1 MNLTQEYYSQILD
14 LIYNNYKSTWEQ
26 AKPGHCI
33 KLTGLPETQLLDLQG
48 RIRRLN
54 PKMDCFVV
62 NDKKADDIR
71 YISATKLIELRN
83 NEHRALF
90 ALIPT
95 NSHTAAEDSY
105 GNATFQNIDLQEVDY
120 QLLEGI
126 KKQFPAELA
135 RQFKEIEEFLR
146 IDPADTISKVLPY
159 VLSVQKA
166 GFTEAS
172 LGDNLFYL
180 GLIPDH
186 ILCDDRQQM
195 LSRLNY
201 NTIITSRLVDFSQS
215 IYERVDQLPIEKD
228 SLQKDLIRFFQNET
242 ELDSRAKIVET
253 IARSY
258 PLLNFQYWKIP
269 TPNTSE
275 IKVTVEWIKD
285 GSGNSLEDEQ
295 GDKILKIQDGK
306 SGNIKIRISTTP
318 PFNQLTDLD
327 SFKISLIM
335 ADSNTVLSELTRF
348 KKPGTNRQFTDKKVE
363 LYANSV
369 EVGNYYFRVHA
380 LDKDGNIL
388 NTKDEFKDP
397 KVQEAWQKEVKV
409 KGEANADRS
418 VFQYKLT
425 CDSDTFHVEI
435 DDEEV
440 DEPAE
445 NRKAKLHNALEAY
458 FKFRVDRFKR
468 KEESEMP
475 TVDHNESFWLESKQ
489 KKLLST
495 YFVKFNNRHHY
506 QIICSRKLKLLQNIF
521 LKAPRTLGHC
531 TVTLNSNPA
540 FESLQTARLEES
552 LLSKF
557 APETFLTAREAL
569 FNAVLNHC
577 EYQQG
582 QGSFESF
589 PWHEHRT
596 LLDQYL
602 EAYHD
607 WASALRKRTEEHNN
621 VSGAEA
627 VELSRLFQAFTT
639 LDFCFIQ
646 SKLPDGKT
654 VDIALIH
661 PLHPL
666 RLFWFRLLMQLF
678 GDWEEKTRTYEGHL
692 TEWTA
697 KLEGLFAGEWM
708 PSNHPLVIPG
718 GEKEYY
724 IYAGELAF
732 GWGMYAKSH
741 IVETLNARQLVG
753 YFRRLFNIDK
763 SAFVDSDVN
772 RKVIIRHL
780 SHFITQ
786 HPYVDKLVI
795 NIFNGG
801 EAFVFA
807 DALVELEKDS
817 RFKEVNYE
825 IRLFE
830 TKERIIPYGQGF
842 KELINPE
849 FNQSE
854 EAEAFSQ
861 ATTNR
866 LFPKLRYSVNTVA
879 DFLGNFLTYGAHLS
893 FLINPFSL
901 GITLIREQIQK
912 NAQFVNG
919 LVTEPQ
925 VQISLTGNEPSW
937 LHYIPLSPE
946 FFPQESIAFQATD
959 CLKITQQ
966 FTANILSTSTNSR
979 SLPATKLVLRQ
990 SDNVLISKIHESSD
1004 WVVTLD
1010 RNLGPEI
1017 FDLPAKEVTK
1027 PFLLDY
1033 IPGEE
1038 ISGISSFLTTYPTSE
1053 VLGLLS
1059 PHFQEFS
1066 INSDTKE
1073 GRNKIRILLEDLRAV
1088 SSSLILQLNSTQNK
1102 AFEVIGTTLA
1112 KRVLEKKGILK
1123 NAIIVPIDLHQSLF
1137 PNGKEENK
1145 SRADQLIV
1153 SIDLESRTLN
1163 VIVLEIKCRKV
1174 AQLNTLKEQIKGQVQ
1189 NTTQVLQQ
1197 QFDPAFA
1204 IVHDRLDRALKNY
1217 ELRSILSFYAHRA
1230 QRFGYL
1236 PDSVNEGYQSFL
1248 DTLDHGFQV
1257 EFRQLGFIF
1266 DFGTDIPH
1274 RKEQVDAEFTC
1285 FVFGKSLIND
1295 ILDEHADLDTNRLEK
1310 TELDPL
1316 VQYFDVNKT
1325 LTPFLKQFRD
1335 KVMIPTIEPS
1345 KLEVDIETSSEEHE
1359 ISQESPFER
1368 EVTPDQIVGGHE
1380 SLEPIVLIPTNQP
1393 IISNQEP
1400 PHFDVFIGTNKP
1412 SAQYGILGQT
1422 QYGRKI
1428 AIDLNETVT
1437 ISLFG
1442 VQGGGKSYSIG
1453 SVMEMVLKPIGQVNY
1468 LPASM
1473 AGVIFHYSESMDY
1486 APEFTSMKFPN
1497 PDLTEIQLLKQDYG
1511 AEPAS
1516 IEDVL
1521 LLTPKDKLE
1530 ERKAQY
1536 PSLNVQPILFNSN
1549 ELDAKAWMFLLGALN
1564 NDSTYIRQ
1572 IKSLMRQN
1580 RDALTIEGLRT
1591 SIENSTLLTNAQKSL
1606 ALQRLTFAADYIDDQ
1621 YILRDHLI
1629 PGRLIV
1635 VDLRDE
1641 YIMKDEALGLF
1652 VIMLNIFS
1660 SISEYGGKRFNKFI
1674 VFDEAHKYMDNRE
1687 LSGKIVEAIREMRH
1701 KGVSILIASQD
1712 PPSLPNEIIELSSI
1726 VLTHKFNSPS
1736 WLKHIQKSISQLG
1749 VLTPADMSSLKT
1761 GEAFLWASK
1770 STDSTITQRPSKIK
1784 IRPRVTQHGGGTI
1797 KATNSQDEL

>member
-14 LIYNNYKSTWEQ
+14 LIYNNYKATWEQ

-33 KLTGLPETQLLDLQG
+33 KLTGLPEAQLLDFQE
-48 RIRRLN
+48 RVRQMN
-54 PKMDCFVV
+54 PDMDCFVV

-105 GNATFQNIDLQEVDY
+105 GNATFQNIDLQEVDHR
-120 QLLEGI
+120 LLEVI
-126 KKQFPAELA
+126 RKQFPAELA
-135 RQFKEIEEFLR
+135 RQLKEIEDFLR
-146 IDPADTISKVLPY
+146 IDPADNISKLLPY
-159 VLSVQKA
+159 VLSIQKA

-186 ILCDDRQQM
+186 ILCNDRQQM

-201 NTIITSRLVDFSQS
+201 NMIVTERLSDFSQS

-228 SLQKDLIRFFQNET
+228 SLQKDLIRFFQNQP

-253 IARSY
+253 IAKSY
-258 PLLNFQYWKIP
+258 PELSFQHWKIP

-306 SGNIKIRISTTP
+306 SGSIKIRISTTP

-335 ADSNTVLSELTRF
+335 ADSNTVLSEVTRF
-348 KKPGTNRQFTDKKVE
+348 KKPATNRPFTDKKVE
-363 LYANSV
+363 LFANSV

-388 NTKDEFKDP
+388 NTQDEFKDP
-397 KVQEAWQKEVKV
+397 KVQEAWLEEVKV
-409 KGEANADRS
+409 KGEADADRS
-418 VFQYKLT
+418 AFQYKLT
-425 CDSDTFHVEI
+425 CDSDTFHIEI
-435 DDEEV
+435 DEEV

-445 NRKAKLHNALEAY
+445 NRKAKLHNVLEAY
-458 FKFRVDRFKR
+458 FKFRIDRFKR
-468 KEESEMP
+468 KEEVEIP
-475 TVDHNESFWLESKQ
+475 IADRDESFWLESKQ

-540 FESLQTARLEES
+540 FEGLQTTRLEES
-552 LLSKF
+552 LLSEF
-557 APETFLTAREAL
+557 APETFLAAREGL

-577 EYQQG
+577 EHQ
-582 QGSFESF
+582 QGSFESL
-589 PWHEHRT
+589 PWHGHRT

-607 WASALRKRTEEHNN
+607 WASALRKRTEEQNN

-678 GDWEEKTRTYEGHL
+678 DDWEVKTRSYEGHL

-718 GEKEYY
+718 SEKEYY

-741 IVETLNARQLVG
+741 TVETLNARQLVG

-879 DFLGNFLTYGAHLS
+879 DFLSNFSTYGAHLS

-901 GITLIREQIQK
+901 GITLIREQTQK

-925 VQISLTGNEPSW
+925 VEVRLNGNEPSW
-937 LHYIPLSPE
+937 LHYIPLDPE
-946 FFPQESIAFQATD
+946 SFPQESIAFQATD
-959 CLKITQQ
+959 CLKTAQQ
-966 FTANILSTSTNSR
+966 FTANILSTSTDSR
-979 SLPATKLVLRQ
+979 SLPATKLLLRQ

-1017 FDLPAKEVTK
+1017 FDLPAREVTK

-1053 VLGLLS
+1053 ILGLLS
-1059 PHFQEFS
+1059 PHFQEFN
-1066 INSDTKE
+1066 INSDTQE
-1073 GRNKIRILLEDLRAV
+1073 GRNTIRILLEDLRAV

-1163 VIVLEIKCRKV
+1163 IIVLEIKCRKV
-1174 AQLNTLKEQIKGQVQ
+1174 AQLIPLKEQIKSQVQ

-1204 IVHDRLDRALKNY
+1204 ITHDRLDRALKNY

-1236 PDSVNEGYQSFL
+1236 PDSVNEVYQSFL
-1248 DTLDHGFQV
+1248 DTLDQGFQIK
-1257 EFRQLGFIF
+1257 FRQLGFIF

-1274 RKEQVDAEFTC
+1274 RKEQVDADFTC
-1285 FVFGKSLIND
+1285 FIFGKALIND

-1310 TELDPL
+1310 TEADSLI
-1316 VQYFDVNKT
+1316 QYFDENKT
-1325 LTPFLKQFRD
+1325 LTPFMKQFRD
-1335 KVMIPTIEPS
+1335 KVMIPTIEPAKS
-1345 KLEVDIETSSEEHE
+1345 ELEPETKTPSEEKE
-1359 ISQESPFER
+1359 IVQHSPSER
-1368 EVTPDQIVGGHE
+1368 KAPPEQTFSGHE
-1380 SLEPIVLIPTNQP
+1380 PQQPTAPAPTNQP
-1393 IISNQEP
+1393 VVSNQEP
-1400 PHFDVFIGTNKP
+1400 PHFDVFIGSNKP

-1422 QYGRKI
+1422 QHGRKI

-1453 SVMEMVLKPIGQVNY
+1453 SVMEMVLKPISQVNY
-1468 LPASM
+1468 LPAPM

-1497 PDLTEIQLLKQDYG
+1497 PDLTEIQLLKQEYG
-1511 AEPAS
+1511 AEPAN
-1516 IEDVL
+1516 IEDML

-1591 SIENSTLLTNAQKSL
+1591 SVENSVLLTNAQKSL
-1606 ALQRLTFAADYIDDQ
+1606 ALQRLAFAADYIDDQ
-1621 YILRDHLI
+1621 YILREHLI
-1629 PGRLIV
+1629 PGRLII

-1660 SISEYGGKRFNKFI
+1660 GVSDYNGKRFNKFI
-1674 VFDEAHKYMDNRE
+1674 VFDEAHKYMDNRD
-1687 LSGKIVEAIREMRH
+1687 LAGKIVEAIREMRH
-1701 KGVSILIASQD
+1701 KGVSIMIASQD

-1736 WLKHIQKSISQLG
+1736 WLKHIQKSITQLG
-1749 VLTPADMSSLKT
+1749 FLSAADMSSLKT

-1770 STDSTITQRPSKIK
+1770 SSDAGLTQRPSKIR
-1784 IRPRVTQHGGGTI
+1784 IRPRVTRHGGGTLR
-1797 KATNSQDEL
+1797 AVD